1 MNKIV
6 EVKHLYINYQTPA
19 DEIAA
24 VADISFDIYENEF
37 VSIVGPSGCGK
48 STLLSCIA
56 GLIAPSSAASLSTA
70 GRPRL
75 TAPSDT
81 CSSATR
87 CLNGETR

>member
-6 EVKHLYINYQTPA
+6 EVKHLSVTYQTPV

-24 VADISFDIYENEF
+24 VSDVSFDIYENEF

-56 GLIAPSSAASLSTA
+56 GLI
-70 GRPRL
+70 
-75 TAPSDT
+75 
-81 CSSATR
+81 
-87 CLNGETR
+87 